1 MDSEKPQTMRPTVVG
16 SQSPRRWRRAVVTS
30 SVVCGMLFSGFTV
43 LPTAFMSTS
52 YRDVLLNRRLE
63 QRGLVASSEAGSGS
77 WLTPITFR
85 DVTITDESGHVKC
98 VIESLQT
105 SKSLMSLIFHDG
117 DLGTFTLVRPQL
129 TLTLDEDGNLPLKS
143 PDADQA
149 DDDSDAKQPSEAPDL
164 AFALHDAQIQIAAP
178 WRPLPIVDI
187 AGLNVSGSVVTSE
200 NARWLQLDPVQVFDH
215 ESLSDLHTEQNLALI
230 APVLAQ
236 TTELQGEVSVR
247 LEGVRYQLDADP
259 RQPFPLAGTAV
270 FHTVEA
276 RLKKDWA
283 VEVAQLLGNVAGQSV
298 PAKLQIVENSVVQ
311 FHVDDQ
317 GVHHQGLALLLPELA
332 RGMQIE
338 SSGVVGLDEQLDL
351 AFRLRLPQP
360 AATGPLTSILS
371 SMMSGPMTLFVK
383 GTVSEPKLQAPAGF
397 SLVDQLARNL
407 NPDQDAA
414 APAPPVGETFMKMIG
429 SAASGD
435 PQAGENLA
443 GGILDIIRAARERR
457 ANAEPQDQDAAPEPP
472 RRRPQ
477 RARKR
482 L

>member
-1 MDSEKPQTMRPTVVG
+1 MDSEKLQQVRTPASAQ
-16 SQSPRRWRRAVVTS
+16 QSPRRWRRAVVTS
-30 SVVCGMLFSGFTV
+30 SVVCGMLFSGLTV

-52 YRDVLLNRRLE
+52 YRDVLLNRMLE
-63 QRGLVASSEAGSGS
+63 KRGLTAVSKGGSGS
-77 WLTPITFR
+77 WLTPIVFR
-85 DVTITDESGHVKC
+85 DVKVMDESGQVKC
-98 VIESLQT
+98 EIESTQT

-117 DLGTFTLVRPQL
+117 DLGTFTMVRPEL

-143 PDADQA
+143 PDAGQA
-149 DDDSDAKQPSEAPDL
+149 DRNSDAQPSTESPDL
-164 AFALHDAQIQIAAP
+164 AFALHDARIQITAP
-178 WRPLPIVDI
+178 WRPLSIVDV
-187 AGLNVSGSVVTSE
+187 AGLDVSGSVFTE
-200 NARWLQLDPVQVFDH
+200 DNARWLRLDPVQVFDH

-247 LEGVRYQLDADP
+247 LEGVQYQLDAKP

-283 VEVAQLLGNVAGQSV
+283 VQVAKLLGHAAGQSV
-298 PAKLQIVENSVVQ
+298 PNQLQIAETSVVQ
-311 FHVDDQ
+311 FHVDEN
-317 GVHHQGLALLLPELA
+317 GVHHQGLALLLPQLA

-351 AFRLRLPQP
+351 AFQLRLPQP
-360 AATGPLTSILS
+360 AVTSAFTSILS
-371 SMMSGPMTLFVK
+371 KMVSGPMTLYVR
-383 GTVSEPKLQAPAGF
+383 GTVSEPKLEAPAGF
-397 SLVDQLARNL
+397 TLVDQLARNL
-407 NPDQDAA
+407 NPEQDTAE
-414 APAPPVGETFMKMIG
+414 PAPPVGETVMKMIG